1 MSHTYDS
8 NYTPPFPVL
17 PIILHNSKKE
27 LSVSCQKAH
36 LDTGADS
43 TIIPHTLPDKIESE
57 EIDINYIQSHWG
69 ERRQISVHSID
80 IEVDGEYLSAI
91 EVVRDD
97 VGKEI
102 LIGRNVLNRLIILL
116 DGFKNQTD
124 VLTRHPQKF

>member
-27 LSVSCQKAH
+27 LSVICQKAH

-43 TIIPHTLPDKIESE
+43 TIIPHTLLDKIESE

-97 VGKEI
+97 AGKEI

-124 VLTRHPQKF
+124 VLTRRPQKF